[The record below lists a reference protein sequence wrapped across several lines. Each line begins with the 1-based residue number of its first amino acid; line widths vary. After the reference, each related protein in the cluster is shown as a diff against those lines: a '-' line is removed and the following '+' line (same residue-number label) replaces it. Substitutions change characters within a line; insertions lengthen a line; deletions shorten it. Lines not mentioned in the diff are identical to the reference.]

1 LHVAWDD
8 AGCLCPIGDLFN
20 YAAPDDDIS
29 SEEQD
34 TEETMKCQEKS
45 EMLEDVK
52 FSCSSESLTD
62 GGYEDSK
69 AYCLYARKMYR
80 KGEQVCSKYCT
91 RKFSVLA
98 IQRITLRALCFLK
111 LGHYLGTSGVWDI
124 HKLGTS

>member
-34 TEETMKCQEKS
+34 TEETMKCQERNG
-45 EMLEDVK
+45 MLEKAK
-52 FSCSSESLTD
+52 FICSSERLTD

-91 RKFSVLA
+91 RNFAVLA
-98 IQRITLRALCFLK
+98 IQRIILHSAFLN
-111 LGHYLGTSGVWDI
+111 LTIL
-124 HKLGTS
+124 